1 MDLVKQMS
9 ISCDLNMEG
18 LGSQADISNQ
28 FGTGV
33 ISNQVDDQD
42 ENNKNGNAS
51 ISRSGSEDVVNQEYG
66 KVEEE
71 RRKHKPTSHWL
82 QYQVE
87 QLEEKRKMVK
97 RRIITK
103 SSSVESLLYSSRN
116 VETVRE
122 QILQIDMF
130 KQLMDVHKEYN
141 FLLPLEAQEDD
152 EKWFDDID
160 ADMLVFKQKIHNWIR
175 EAEHDRDAELKEK
188 ASVKSKRSSKSSSK
202 SSSSRSS
209 STRSSRWEKA
219 LIEKES

>member
-28 FGTGV
+28 FDTGV
-33 ISNQVDDQD
+33 RSNQVDDQD